1 LFRLLR
7 LARGG
12 AGWGAGL
19 VLLGLWA
26 TVSGA
31 EPSDG
36 PPEWGPEA
44 LTLSGITFTA
54 SGGSAAEFTV
64 WAEQAHVDPGGEE
77 LWLEQVGLTIHA
89 SAQREAVEI
98 RCVEGHFRMKTE
110 SFRLQGNVR
119 GRIGAERIFHAEWV
133 AYDESKDVLYSG
145 APVEVREAGA
155 IYHGGGFRYRVA
167 DGVLELVSGVEVY
180 KE

>member
-1 LFRLLR
+1 M
-7 LARGG
+7 
-12 AGWGAGL
+12 

-31 EPSDG
+31 ESLAG

-44 LTLSGITFTA
+44 LTLNGITFTA

-64 WAEQAHVDPGGEE
+64 WAERARVDPGAEE
-77 LWLEQVGLTIHA
+77 LWLEQVGLTIHP
-89 SAQREAVEI
+89 SMQRDAVEI
-98 RCVEGHFRMKTE
+98 RCIEGHFQMKTE

-119 GRIGAERIFHAEWV
+119 GRIGADRIFYAQWV
-133 AYDESKDVLYSG
+133 AYDEGEDVLYSE

-155 IYHGGGFRYRVA
+155 IYRGGGFRYQVA